1 MDVCARECAHVRII
15 LLETGAYPE
24 NLRMFCLVLLKCLV
38 LVSTR
43 LCVRAHERV
52 CVCVALVCMQRR
64 VRDNNNNNNNNKYTL
79 SIPAGN

>member
-38 LVSTR
+38 WVLTR
-43 LCVRAHERV
+43 LCEGTRAGV
-52 CVCVALVCMQRR
+52 CVRGAR
-64 VRDNNNNNNNNKYTL
+64 VH
-79 SIPAGN
+79 AA